1 MVNLENTKTGQN
13 LVKAFAGESQARN
26 RYTYFAIEAKK
37 EGYEQVAAILEE
49 LAGNEREHA
58 KIWFKLLCGGVI
70 PKTVENLKIAIE
82 CENEEWTVMYKEMA
96 ADAHD
101 EGFNDIAFLF
111 EKVGNIEKEHEGRL
125 NELLAKIQEN
135 AVFDKKKKIVWLC
148 QNCGHIVDSENAP
161 KICTVCGNLK
171 EGFERFESKVK

>member
-1 MVNLENTKTGQN
+1 MASLENTKTEQN

-26 RYTYFAIEAKK
+26 RYNYFAAEAKK
-37 EGYEQVAAILEE
+37 EGYEQASAVLDE
-49 LAGNEREHA
+49 LAGNEREHG

-70 PKTVENLKIAIE
+70 PKTAENLKIAIAGE
-82 CENEEWTVMYKEMA
+82 HDEWSSMYKDMA
-96 ADAHD
+96 ADAYE

-125 NELLAKIQEN
+125 IELLEKIQKN
-135 AVFDKKKKIVWLC
+135 SVFDKKKKTVWLC

-161 KICTVCGNLK
+161 QSCSVCGNPK
-171 EGFERFESKVK
+171 EGFESRTISF